1 MKKYILAAAILAALA
16 CGKEKPVEVTSMVIV
31 HTSGDAVVVKKG
43 QTEAARTGLL
53 VHEADEIRT
62 RAGSVD
68 LQTRGGSAVRVKEN
82 TTMTVAQ
89 LLGRGDA
96 RLSLKQGSLLASV
109 KKSSADEEFAIVT
122 PTAIAGVRGTTFS
135 VSVNQ
140 AGQKPVVK
148 VIDGKVAL
156 SPRIAV
162 LENLEEQTIKEDTG
176 LQQLAQVQE
185 TTVVLE
191 AGQQGSLN
199 PAVEQRI
206 SQINQELT
214 EESNTTRL
222 VQVASEL
229 KAAPAPVIAVAAP
242 VSVAELSEKA
252 SLVTVAP
259 EVLEKVSQ
267 GEQAEQIARAREE
280 SRAQSVAQMQA
291 DPATVVK
298 QEAEVA
304 QIQAQAARVQLQN
317 QAAIRAYYQK
327 LETVMMTDG
336 SMHEGA
342 VIAQTEDELLL
353 HTPGGVVRLAKSEVD
368 SIEYQ

>member
-199 PAVEQRI
+199 PVVEQRI

-242 VSVAELSEKA
+242 VSVADLTEKA

-259 EVLEKVSQ
+259 EILEKSQ
-267 GEQAEQIARAREE
+267 GEQTEQIARAREE